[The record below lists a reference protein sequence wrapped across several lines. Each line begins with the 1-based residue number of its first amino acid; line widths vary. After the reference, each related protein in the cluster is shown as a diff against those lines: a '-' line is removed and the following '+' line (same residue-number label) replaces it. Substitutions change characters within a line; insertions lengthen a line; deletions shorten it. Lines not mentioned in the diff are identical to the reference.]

1 MRFVVAALAVIVLV
15 GPVLWATLSKR
26 GSVSGCCAPGDASKD
41 KRLSGFRKESAA
53 DKS

>member
-1 MRFVVAALAVIVLV
+1 MRFVVAALALIVLI

-26 GSVSGCCAPGDASKD
+26 GGVSGCCAPGDASTD
-41 KRLSGFRKESAA
+41 KRMSGIREPSAT

>member
-26 GSVSGCCAPGDASKD
+26 GGVSGCCAPADASKD
-41 KRLSGFRKESAA
+41 KRMSGIREESTA
-53 DKS
+53 DKR